1 MNQEEIFKKTQKLL
15 STQFD
20 VSEDKI
26 TMQTDI
32 AKDLGADS
40 LDVIDIL
47 MSVEDEFKI
56 EVPDEDAEN
65 VKTVEQMVEYVKNK
79 LKVGSA
85 ENIQIAQD

>member
-1 MNQEEIFKKTQKLL
+1 MNQGEIFKKTQKLL

-79 LKVGSA
+79 LK
-85 ENIQIAQD
+85 

>member
-1 MNQEEIFKKTQKLL
+1 MNQGEIFKKTQKLL
-15 STQFD
+15 SAQFD

-32 AKDLGADS
+32 AKVLGADS

-65 VKTVEQMVEYVKNK
+65 VKTVEQMVEYVKDK
-79 LKVGSA
+79 LK
-85 ENIQIAQD
+85 

>member
-1 MNQEEIFKKTQKLL
+1 MKQEEVFEKVKKIL
-15 STQFD
+15 SEQFD
-20 VSEDKI
+20 VSMDEI

-32 AKDLGADS
+32 AQDLSADS

-65 VKTVEQMVEYVKNK
+65 VKTVEQMVNYIVNK
-79 LKVGSA
+79 LGK
-85 ENIQIAQD
+85 

>member
-1 MNQEEIFKKTQKLL
+1 MTIDEIFEKTKDIL
-15 STQFD
+15 SEQFS
-20 VSEDKI
+20 VSKDEI

-32 AKDLGADS
+32 AQDLGADS

-65 VKTVEQMVEYVKNK
+65 VKTVEQMVYYVSGK
-79 LKVGSA
+79 LNG
-85 ENIQIAQD
+85 

>member
-1 MNQEEIFKKTQKLL
+1 MKQEEVFEKVKKIL
-15 STQFD
+15 SEQFD
-20 VSEDKI
+20 VSVDEI

-32 AKDLGADS
+32 AQDLGADS

-65 VKTVEQMVEYVKNK
+65 VKTVEQMVNYIVNK
-79 LKVGSA
+79 LGK
-85 ENIQIAQD
+85 

>member
-1 MNQEEIFKKTQKLL
+1 
-15 STQFD
+15 
-20 VSEDKI
+20 
-26 TMQTDI
+26 MQTDI

-79 LKVGSA
+79 LK
-85 ENIQIAQD
+85 

>member
-1 MNQEEIFKKTQKLL
+1 MKQEEVFEKVKKIL
-15 STQFD
+15 SEQFD
-20 VSEDKI
+20 VSIDEI

-32 AKDLGADS
+32 AQDLGADS

-65 VKTVEQMVEYVKNK
+65 VKTVEQMVNYIVNK
-79 LKVGSA
+79 LGK
-85 ENIQIAQD
+85 

>member
-15 STQFD
+15 SAQFD

-26 TMQTDI
+26 TVQTDI

-65 VKTVEQMVEYVKNK
+65 VKTVEQMVEYIKNK
-79 LKVGSA
+79 LK
-85 ENIQIAQD
+85 

>member
-1 MNQEEIFKKTQKLL
+1 MNQEEIFKKMQKLL
-15 STQFD
+15 GAQFD

-79 LKVGSA
+79 LK
-85 ENIQIAQD
+85 

>member
-1 MNQEEIFKKTQKLL
+1 MNQEEIFKKIQKLL
-15 STQFD
+15 SAQFD

-65 VKTVEQMVEYVKNK
+65 IKTVEQMVEYVKNK
-79 LKVGSA
+79 LK
-85 ENIQIAQD
+85 

>member
-1 MNQEEIFKKTQKLL
+1 MNQGEIFKKTQKLL
-15 STQFD
+15 SAQFD

-65 VKTVEQMVEYVKNK
+65 VKTVEQMVEYVKDK
-79 LKVGSA
+79 LK
-85 ENIQIAQD
+85 

>member
-1 MNQEEIFKKTQKLL
+1 MNQGEIFKKTQKLL
-15 STQFD
+15 SAQFD

-79 LKVGSA
+79 LK
-85 ENIQIAQD
+85 

>member
-1 MNQEEIFKKTQKLL
+1 MNQEEIFKKIQKLL
-15 STQFD
+15 SAQFD

-79 LKVGSA
+79 LK
-85 ENIQIAQD
+85 

>member
-1 MNQEEIFKKTQKLL
+1 MNQEEIFKKIQKLL
-15 STQFD
+15 SAQFD

-32 AKDLGADS
+32 AKDLGVDS

-47 MSVEDEFKI
+47 MSVEYEFKI

-79 LKVGSA
+79 LK
-85 ENIQIAQD
+85 

>member
-1 MNQEEIFKKTQKLL
+1 MNQGEIFKKTQKLL
-15 STQFD
+15 SAQFD

-56 EVPDEDAEN
+56 AVPDEDAEN
-65 VKTVEQMVEYVKNK
+65 VKTVEQMVEYVKDK
-79 LKVGSA
+79 LK
-85 ENIQIAQD
+85 Q

>member
-1 MNQEEIFKKTQKLL
+1 MNQEEIFKKIQKLL
-15 STQFD
+15 GAQFD

-65 VKTVEQMVEYVKNK
+65 VKTVEQMVEYIKNK
-79 LKVGSA
+79 LK
-85 ENIQIAQD
+85 

>member
-1 MNQEEIFKKTQKLL
+1 MNQEEIFKKIQKLL

>member
-1 MNQEEIFKKTQKLL
+1 MNQGEIFKKTQKLL
-15 STQFD
+15 SAQFD

-85 ENIQIAQD
+85 ENI

>member
-1 MNQEEIFKKTQKLL
+1 MNQGEIFKKTQKLL
-15 STQFD
+15 SAQFD

-85 ENIQIAQD
+85 ENIQVAQD